1 MGGGGGYG
9 GPMNNMHHQWGH
21 GGGYPGGGPGPMGN
35 HWPGPPMG
43 PVTTT
48 QVSVP
53 DEHVGRLI
61 GRGGETINR
70 IRQQSGCRID
80 IAKSDSSNTTG
91 LRIVTLSGDQSAIM
105 RAQDMLRQ
113 KLAEAQQMASGGGY
127 GSGGGAGQQQQQ
139 QQQQQAWGGMPQ
151 PGGYGGYGA
160 AAQGGYGAAAQGGY
174 GAAPQGGYGTAA
186 QGNYVAAQGGYG
198 VHQGMNAGYGVAQ
211 NGGGQLH

>member
-1 MGGGGGYG
+1 
-9 GPMNNMHHQWGH
+9 
-21 GGGYPGGGPGPMGN
+21 
-35 HWPGPPMG
+35 MG

-139 QQQQQAWGGMPQ
+139 QQQQQA
-151 PGGYGGYGA
+151 
-160 AAQGGYGAAAQGGY
+160 
-174 GAAPQGGYGTAA
+174 T
-186 QGNYVAAQGGYG
+186 GNPPPPPTQQLAITNGPAVAAGAVVLAPAEQK
-198 VHQGMNAGYGVAQ
+198 MLAIR
-211 NGGGQLH
+211 